1 MKALQSIWEKIKNVV
16 GGMSKMMRVIIV
28 AALVFIIVFSVSMA
42 VVMNKVDY
50 TALYSGLSASEAG
63 EIMTLLEEQGVDAK
77 VQGTDTILVPDKV
90 ADKLRIS
97 LAAQGYPKTG
107 LNYNLFTEGSGF
119 GSTDVETQ
127 TRLQYTLQENIRAT
141 INCMD
146 KVKDSIVIVNMAT
159 NSSYV
164 SSANRTEASAA
175 VMIEPERN
183 QTLTV
188 QDARSIAEFVV
199 KSVPALRLENVS
211 IVDSAM
217 QTYDILSVDAVA
229 AANDESSTE
238 DYSTVQRVLIEDMKA
253 VLEKQVLR
261 VLEPALGKGNVAAS
275 VNLSLNFDDESV
287 SSVKFAPPVEGMTS
301 GLVRSSETLRDSVRD
316 LGGDQPYDS
325 VGTDSNGVSAT
336 EYVYDDGD
344 GGAARSESISEIYN
358 YELDEVRTQIE
369 KAKGAVTDLSV
380 AVLLN
385 SAIADSDSVVKAA
398 KNLVA
403 NAIGVSANYVS
414 VEALPFVQSA
424 VDEDLSFA
432 DYLQLSQDG
441 MKRSSRNQL
450 IITLAIC
457 LAALIAVLMVLLFV
471 KKLLA
476 PPAPEPA
483 LEGAPGGLVDITL
496 DEESGGGAE
505 KEKMTTAE
513 EVNQALLE
521 SLYTKSE
528 ITEKVEQLIEAD
540 TEASVQLLKSW
551 LNDM

>member
-1 MKALQSIWEKIKNVV
+1 MKALQSVWEKIKGVV
-16 GGMSKMMRVIIV
+16 GSMSKTMKIIIV
-28 AALVFIIVFSVSMA
+28 AALVFVIIFSVSMA
-42 VVMNKVDY
+42 VVMNRVEY

-77 VQGTDTILVPDKV
+77 TQGTDTILVPEKV

-97 LAAQGYPKTG
+97 LASQGYPKTG

-127 TRLQYTLQENIRAT
+127 TRLQYTLQENIRTT

-164 SSANRTEASAA
+164 SSSNRTEASAA
-175 VMIEPERN
+175 VMIEAERN

-199 KSVPALRLENVS
+199 KSVPSLRLENVS
-211 IVDSAM
+211 IVDSNM
-217 QTYDILSVDAVA
+217 QTYDVLNVDTSAG
-229 AANDESSTE
+229 ANGESTADE
-238 DYSTVQRVLIEDMKA
+238 YSTVQRVLIEDMKA

-316 LGGDQPYDS
+316 LGDGQPYDS

-336 EYVYDDGD
+336 EYVYDEEN

-385 SAIADSDSVVKAA
+385 SAIADSDSVIKSV

-441 MKRSSRNQL
+441 MRRSSRNQL
-450 IITLAIC
+450 LITLFIC
-457 LAALIAVLMVLLFV
+457 VAALGAVLMVLLFV
-471 KKLLA
+471 RKLLA

-496 DEESGGGAE
+496 GDEGEGE
-505 KEKMTTAE
+505 EDRKMTTAE

-540 TEASVQLLKSW
+540 TEATVQLLKSW
-551 LNDM
+551 LNDV